1 MEDTIFLELYII
13 SSPVII
19 KFTFFMNT
27 VQFKFILQNLNLV
40 QFKFSIFL
48 GIIIELSS
56 VHLKK
61 WTKFSSQN
69 SAQYTTIQPDFVEVK
84 FSGRTFL

>member
-1 MEDTIFLELYII
+1 MTSISNETISDDQTDYINYTA
-13 SSPVII
+13 VII

-61 WTKFSSQN
+61 
-69 SAQYTTIQPDFVEVK
+69 
-84 FSGRTFL
+84 